1 MDKKLTPVALAI
13 DLRKAVP
20 EDYGFAES
28 LYVETMKP
36 LLAELGAWHESGAIS
51 NFKQY
56 YQPEEVLIILVGGAE
71 AGWLQI
77 SESPNDI
84 NLVQIHLKEEFRS
97 RGIGS
102 ELIQGIMAQA
112 AGRGKAV
119 WLSVVRNN
127 PALALYERLGFEEA
141 GEKDYKIQMR
151 WEPNSRS

>member
-1 MDKKLTPVALAI
+1 MDKKLIPPALVI

-36 LLAELGAWHESGAIS
+36 LLAEFGAWSEPEAIS
-51 NFKQY
+51 NFKHY
-56 YQPEEVLIILVGGAE
+56 YRLEEVQIIVVEGTD

-77 SESPNDI
+77 SETLNEI
-84 NLVQIHLKEEFRS
+84 NLVQIHIREEFRS

-102 ELIQGIMAQA
+102 QLIQGILAQA
-112 AGRGKAV
+112 TARGKAV

-127 PALALYERLGFEEA
+127 PALALYERLGFAGA
-141 GEKDYKIQMR
+141 GEKDYRIQMR
-151 WEPNSRS
+151 WEPRSRL